1 MPMRLSFKN
10 QRALRAG
17 GTEESQ
23 KSELKVW
30 LQYCAET
37 ISKCAA
43 WTLPVSPVSN
53 RCKNTTRRK
62 LDDKG
67 CVLGHQSRERLFHPK
82 A

>member
-1 MPMRLSFKN
+1 MPMRLIFRN
-10 QRALRAG
+10 HRALRAG

-30 LQYCAET
+30 LQYCAES
-37 ISKCAA
+37 ISKHAA

-62 LDDKG
+62 LDGKG
-67 CVLGHQSRERLFHPK
+67 CVLGHYSRGRLFHIK